1 MSDREL
7 ITAAQAGDAEAFGQL
22 VVRYQRAAYGHAIS
36 LLGRREEAGDAMQ
49 DSFLAAF
56 RALRGLDPERP
67 FFPWFYVILRNRCLS
82 TLRRRRHEQPLDG
95 CCVAAV
101 EKDAG
106 PRVEELRQALSQMPV
121 EDREILVL
129 KYIDGRPYREIA
141 EMLGIPAGTVASRLH
156 AARCRLTAMIRRDDD
171 QERWP

>member
-7 ITAAQAGDAEAFGQL
+7 ITAAQAGDADAFGQL

-36 LLGRREEAGDAMQ
+36 LLGRREEARDAMQ

-56 RALRGLDPERP
+56 RALRGLDRDRP

-82 TLRRRRHEQPLDG
+82 ILRRRKHEQPLDD

-101 EKDAG
+101 ERDAG
-106 PRVEELRQALSQMPV
+106 PQIEELRRALSRMPA

-129 KYIDGRPYREIA
+129 KYIDDRPYREIA

-156 AARCRLTAMIRRDDD
+156 AARCRLTALTRRGDDV
-171 QERWP
+171 EN